1 MSRLK
6 ESQAKRL
13 ERIVKDDLISKYH
26 LERER
31 ERDIKQVIEEL
42 KQKVIALSK
51 QIERYTHRIK
61 Q

>member
-13 ERIVKDDLISKYH
+13 ERIIKDDLISKYH
-26 LERER
+26 LER

-42 KQKVIALSK
+42 KQQVIALSK